1 MQTATS
7 WIWVRMR
14 RLVGTL
20 AVTLAIWGVPR
31 GAAADVFAN
40 PAWGRITENAEHP
53 GVYQLDVV
61 DVSEAAPLVLPAR
74 FPTIIRCDLISSKQ
88 PRAVDFEFAQTGE
101 FPTIVPFIPNGV
113 SGKRFRVYTL
123 GKEPQSPDG
132 RIVLQAKDAGK
143 LANGAVAGSSWKYS
157 ATRWGK
163 YSVWLTYA
171 SSAGEV
177 DVQFA
182 MGDQKVHDTIR
193 PTKSR
198 RCSSSLNLGT
208 VYLAKGGDY
217 TPIVSVDA
225 ANASKVEFKTIMLE
239 PACEGTP
246 PVQVEDKPIELHARD
261 ATVYG
266 TNLRYEPDPKKN
278 TLGFWSLVSD
288 AASWNVT
295 VGRPG
300 EYVVEVLQGCGK
312 GEGGSKIDVRVNQ
325 NRLSF
330 VVKETGH
337 FQNFEPQLIG
347 RVRLPAG
354 QSEVR
359 VQPRKIARHAALD
372 IRQIRLIPAE

>member
-1 MQTATS
+1 MHPATS
-7 WIWVRMR
+7 WNWVRMR

-40 PAWGRITENAEHP
+40 PAWGRIIEDVEHP
-53 GVYQLDVV
+53 GVYQLEVV
-61 DVSEAAPLVLPAR
+61 DASEAAPLVLPAR
-74 FPTIIRCDLISSKQ
+74 FPTVLRCDLISSKQ
-88 PRAVDFEFAQTGE
+88 PRAVDFEFAQAGDA
-101 FPTIVPFIPNGV
+101 PTIVPFVPNGS
-113 SGKRFRVYTL
+113 SGKRFRVYTV
-123 GKEPQSPDG
+123 GKEPQLPDG

-143 LANGAVAGSSWKYS
+143 VANGAVARSSWKYS

-163 YSVWLTYA
+163 YSVWLIYA
-171 SSAGEV
+171 ASAGEL
-177 DVQFA
+177 DVQFT
-182 MGDQKVHDTIR
+182 MGDQKVHEATR
-193 PTKSR
+193 RTKSR
-198 RCSSSLNLGT
+198 RSSSSLNLGT
-208 VYLAKGGDY
+208 IYLAKGGEY
-217 TPIVSVDA
+217 TPTVTVDA
-225 ANASKVEFKTIMLE
+225 ASAAKVEFKAIMLE
-239 PACEGTP
+239 PACEGTA

-278 TLGFWSLVSD
+278 TLGFWSRVGD
-288 AASWNVT
+288 AANWNVT
-295 VGRPG
+295 VVRPG
-300 EYVVEVLQGCGK
+300 EYDVEVLQGCGK

-359 VQPRKIARHAALD
+359 VQPRRIARHAALD